1 MPTPGDLALLITA
14 FAALLT
20 AVGSVAKIVT
30 DKLDAVRGEVK
41 AATDRIAGA
50 DETSARHTDAVLTEL
65 QALRRSNDRTADSV
79 VQLGERFSRADK
91 EHARMWRAIT
101 ALQERNTA

>member
-20 AVGSVAKIVT
+20 AV
-30 DKLDAVRGEVK
+30 GEVK

>member
-20 AVGSVAKIVT
+20 AVGGVAKIVT
-30 DKLDAVRGEVK
+30 
-41 AATDRIAGA
+41 ATDQIAGS
-50 DETSARHTDAVLTEL
+50 DEASARHTDAVLTEL

>member
-20 AVGSVAKIVT
+20 AVGGVAKIVT

-41 AATDRIAGA
+41 AATDRIA
-50 DETSARHTDAVLTEL
+50 EL